1 MSFTK
6 AMYKF
11 FVLYIHYY
19 AKLFNQDTSFKELE
33 KIQFINKI

>member
-33 KIQFINKI
+33 KFNLLIKF